1 MFSPPRARDSALI
14 DAIESIAGKSYS
26 GRIWRVVREGK
37 DVLMPS
43 APGGRWDD
51 GTFDA
56 LYTSELADG
65 AAAEMYFHLS
75 RGQPVIPSKVQ
86 YHLYE
91 ISIRTQNALRLQ
103 DLDAIA
109 QLGVDIS
116 RYGAL
121 SYNDRHQEYPRTQEV
136 GEAAHFMGFDALVV
150 PSARWEAMNVVLFDD
165 RLHPDASEVV
175 KDHGAIDWAAW
186 QKQSFGF

>member
-1 MFSPPRARDSALI
+1 MTAPLRARDSVLI
-14 DAIESIAGKSYS
+14 DAIESLAGKPYR

-37 DVLMPS
+37 HVLTPS
-43 APGGRWDD
+43 AAGGRWDD
-51 GTFDA
+51 GTFDV
-56 LYTSELADG
+56 LYTSEVADG

-75 RGQPVIPSKVQ
+75 RGQPVLPSKVA

-91 ISIRTQNALRLQ
+91 IQVRTERALHLK

-109 QLGVDIS
+109 QLGVDTT

-136 GEAAHFMGFDALVV
+136 GEAAHFIGFDALVV
-150 PSARWEAMNVVLFDD
+150 PNARWQAMNVVVFHD
-165 RLHPDASEVV
+165 RLSPETSEVV
-175 KDHGAIDWAAW
+175 KDHGPIDWRVW
-186 QKQSFGF
+186 QKKAFGF